1 MGYTVPTS
9 PFIPFHGHA
18 GFLLLAVSML
28 IREHTGAGERARN
41 SLILSLD
48 GVPSLIPTP
57 GCLGLPI
64 NLVWNRITDQGR
76 YSLIEWRL
84 SLAWE

>member
-1 MGYTVPTS
+1 M
-9 PFIPFHGHA
+9 
-18 GFLLLAVSML
+18 
-28 IREHTGAGERARN
+28 
-41 SLILSLD
+41 LSLD

-64 NLVWNRITDQGR
+64 NLLWNRITDQGR

-84 SLAWE
+84 SLVLGMNLFASAHLIQIPESGVRRWTRLGTKG